1 VPPSGGSV
9 VKGRI
14 QTEGFPSPSDPS
26 LIFSPLK
33 KPSDLFKIT
42 ATYFISYKEEGYMT
56 IIDSAAGTRGRI
68 LIIDDE
74 EDVRN
79 ILKMHLE
86 SAGYMVI
93 EAEDGED
100 GINKMREGANLL
112 QVGLIITDIRMPKV
126 NGVEAINYLRT
137 NAPSK
142 PILVITGYPDADL
155 AISLLKKGV
164 KEYLVK
170 PIEKKVLLE
179 KVKKILASPQEFSY
193 A

>member
-1 VPPSGGSV
+1 MG
-9 VKGRI
+9 
-14 QTEGFPSPSDPS
+14 
-26 LIFSPLK
+26 
-33 KPSDLFKIT
+33 
-42 ATYFISYKEEGYMT
+42 
-56 IIDSAAGTRGRI
+56 IINNVAGTKGRI

-74 EDVRN
+74 EEIRE

-93 EAEDGED
+93 EAQDGED
-100 GINKMREGANLL
+100 GINKMRGGANLL

-126 NGVEAINYLRT
+126 NGVETIDYLRT

-142 PILVITGYPDADL
+142 PILVLTGYPDTDL

-170 PIEKKVLLE
+170 PIDKKVLLE
-179 KVKKILASPQEFSY
+179 KVKKVLSSAQEFDY

>member
-1 VPPSGGSV
+1 MS
-9 VKGRI
+9 
-14 QTEGFPSPSDPS
+14 
-26 LIFSPLK
+26 
-33 KPSDLFKIT
+33 
-42 ATYFISYKEEGYMT
+42 
-56 IIDSAAGTRGRI
+56 IIDNVAGTRGRI

-74 EDVRN
+74 EEIRE

-86 SAGYMVI
+86 SAGYKVI

-100 GINKMREGANLL
+100 GINKMREGSNLL

-126 NGVEAINYLRT
+126 NGVEAIDYLRT

-142 PILVITGYPDADL
+142 PILVLTGYPDTDL

-170 PIEKKVLLE
+170 PIDKKVLLE
-179 KVKKILASPQEFSY
+179 KVKKVLSSPQEFDY

>member
-1 VPPSGGSV
+1 MS
-9 VKGRI
+9 
-14 QTEGFPSPSDPS
+14 
-26 LIFSPLK
+26 
-33 KPSDLFKIT
+33 
-42 ATYFISYKEEGYMT
+42 
-56 IIDSAAGTRGRI
+56 IIDNAAGTKGRI

-74 EDVRN
+74 EEIREV
-79 ILKMHLE
+79 LKMHLE

-93 EAEDGED
+93 EAQDGED
-100 GINKMREGANLL
+100 GINKMRGGANLL

-126 NGVEAINYLRT
+126 NGVETIDYLRT

-142 PILVITGYPDADL
+142 PILVLTGYPDTDL

-170 PIEKKVLLE
+170 PIDKKVLLE
-179 KVKKILASPQEFSY
+179 KVKKVLSSAQEFDY

>member
-1 VPPSGGSV
+1 MS
-9 VKGRI
+9 
-14 QTEGFPSPSDPS
+14 
-26 LIFSPLK
+26 
-33 KPSDLFKIT
+33 
-42 ATYFISYKEEGYMT
+42 
-56 IIDSAAGTRGRI
+56 IIDMASGTRGRV

-74 EDVRN
+74 AEVRE

-86 SAGYMVI
+86 SADYMVI
-93 EAEDGED
+93 EAQDGED
-100 GINKMREGANLL
+100 AINKMREGANLL

-126 NGVEAINYLRT
+126 NGVEAIDYLRT

-142 PILVITGYPDADL
+142 PILVLTGYPDTDL
-155 AISLLKKGV
+155 AISLFKKGV

-179 KVKKILASPQEFSY
+179 KVQKVLACSQEFDY

>member
-1 VPPSGGSV
+1 MMS
-9 VKGRI
+9 
-14 QTEGFPSPSDPS
+14 
-26 LIFSPLK
+26 
-33 KPSDLFKIT
+33 
-42 ATYFISYKEEGYMT
+42 
-56 IIDSAAGTRGRI
+56 IIDNAAGTRGRI
-68 LIIDDE
+68 LVIDDE
-74 EDVRN
+74 EEIRE

-86 SAGYMVI
+86 SAGFMVI
-93 EAEDGED
+93 EASDGEE

-126 NGVEAINYLRT
+126 NGVETIDYLRK

-142 PILVITGYPDADL
+142 PILVITGYPDTEL

-179 KVKKILASPQEFSY
+179 KVNKVLSSAQEFDY

>member
-1 VPPSGGSV
+1 MS
-9 VKGRI
+9 
-14 QTEGFPSPSDPS
+14 
-26 LIFSPLK
+26 
-33 KPSDLFKIT
+33 
-42 ATYFISYKEEGYMT
+42 
-56 IIDSAAGTRGRI
+56 IIDNAAGTRGRI
-68 LIIDDE
+68 LVIDDE
-74 EDVRN
+74 EEIRE

-86 SAGYMVI
+86 SAGFMVI
-93 EAEDGED
+93 EASDGEE

-126 NGVEAINYLRT
+126 NGVETIDYLRK

-142 PILVITGYPDADL
+142 PILVITGYPDTEL

-179 KVKKILASPQEFSY
+179 KVNKVLSSAQEFDY

>member
-1 VPPSGGSV
+1 MS
-9 VKGRI
+9 
-14 QTEGFPSPSDPS
+14 
-26 LIFSPLK
+26 
-33 KPSDLFKIT
+33 
-42 ATYFISYKEEGYMT
+42 
-56 IIDSAAGTRGRI
+56 IIDNVAGTRGRI

-74 EDVRN
+74 EEIRE

-100 GINKMREGANLL
+100 AINKMREGANLL

-126 NGVEAINYLRT
+126 NGVEAIDYLRT

-142 PILVITGYPDADL
+142 PILVLTGYPDTDL

-170 PIEKKVLLE
+170 PIDKKVLLE
-179 KVKKILASPQEFSY
+179 KVKKVLSSPQEFDY

>member
-1 VPPSGGSV
+1 M
-9 VKGRI
+9 
-14 QTEGFPSPSDPS
+14 
-26 LIFSPLK
+26 
-33 KPSDLFKIT
+33 
-42 ATYFISYKEEGYMT
+42 MT
-56 IIDSAAGTRGRI
+56 IIDNAAGTRGRI
-68 LIIDDE
+68 LVIDDE
-74 EDVRN
+74 EEIRE

-86 SAGYMVI
+86 SAGFMVI
-93 EAEDGED
+93 EASDGEE
-100 GINKMREGANLL
+100 GIKKMREGANLL

-126 NGVEAINYLRT
+126 NGVEMIDYLRK

-142 PILVITGYPDADL
+142 PILVITGYPDTDL

-179 KVKKILASPQEFSY
+179 KVNKVLSSAQEFDY

>member
-1 VPPSGGSV
+1 
-9 VKGRI
+9 
-14 QTEGFPSPSDPS
+14 
-26 LIFSPLK
+26 
-33 KPSDLFKIT
+33 
-42 ATYFISYKEEGYMT
+42 MT
-56 IIDSAAGTRGRI
+56 IIDNAAGTRGRI
-68 LIIDDE
+68 LVIDDE
-74 EDVRN
+74 EEIRE

-86 SAGYMVI
+86 SAGFMVI
-93 EAEDGED
+93 EASDGEE

-126 NGVEAINYLRT
+126 NGVETIDYLRK

-142 PILVITGYPDADL
+142 PILVITGYPDTEL

-179 KVKKILASPQEFSY
+179 KVNKVLSSAQEFDY

>member
-1 VPPSGGSV
+1 MS
-9 VKGRI
+9 
-14 QTEGFPSPSDPS
+14 
-26 LIFSPLK
+26 
-33 KPSDLFKIT
+33 
-42 ATYFISYKEEGYMT
+42 
-56 IIDSAAGTRGRI
+56 IIDNVAGTRGRI

-74 EDVRN
+74 EEIREV
-79 ILKMHLE
+79 LKMHLE

-100 GINKMREGANLL
+100 GINKMRGGSNLL

-126 NGVEAINYLRT
+126 NGVEAIDYLRT

-142 PILVITGYPDADL
+142 PILVLTGYPDTDL

-170 PIEKKVLLE
+170 PIDKKVLLE
-179 KVKKILASPQEFSY
+179 KVKKVLGSPQEFDY

>member
-1 VPPSGGSV
+1 MS
-9 VKGRI
+9 
-14 QTEGFPSPSDPS
+14 
-26 LIFSPLK
+26 
-33 KPSDLFKIT
+33 
-42 ATYFISYKEEGYMT
+42 
-56 IIDSAAGTRGRI
+56 IIDNAAGTKGRI

-74 EDVRN
+74 EEIREVVR
-79 ILKMHLE
+79 MHLE

-93 EAEDGED
+93 EAQDGEE

-126 NGVEAINYLRT
+126 NGVEAIDYIRT

-142 PILVITGYPDADL
+142 PILVMTGYPDTEL

-170 PIEKKVLLE
+170 PVEKKMLLE
-179 KVKKILASPQEFSY
+179 KVKKVLSSAQEFDY